1 MSDEQN
7 KTASKDYSLVLWL
20 VTVLAFIFV
29 GASQL
34 VDSDAEG
41 GAQSEAS
48 SVADNTAPAG
58 KVRLDGDALPE
69 QEAEVTVAVEV
80 PVVAAVESE
89 PEAEAP
95 DPGKQ
100 VYSSLCFSCHGTG
113 LPGIPQLGDKAAWTE
128 RMAEGKA
135 LLYERAITGYE
146 GGSSGMP
153 MPAKGGN
160 TSLSDDEVRAAVDYM
175 VSSVE

>member
-7 KTASKDYSLVLWL
+7 RTASKDYSFVIWVVAVLV
-20 VTVLAFIFV
+20 FIFV

-34 VDSDAEG
+34 VGSDGDSGEVG
-41 GAQSEAS
+41 
-48 SVADNTAPAG
+48 SVTENTAPAG

-69 QEAEVTVAVEV
+69 QEAEVVT
-80 PVVAAVESE
+80 PVAAASE
-89 PEAEAP
+89 PEAETP

-113 LPGIPQLGDKAAWTE
+113 LPGIPQLGDKAAWAD
-128 RMAEGKA
+128 RIYQGKA

-160 TSLSDDEVRAAVDYM
+160 VSLSDDEVKAAVDYM

>member
-1 MSDEQN
+1 MSNEQN
-7 KTASKDYSLVLWL
+7 KTASKDYSLVIWVVAVL
-20 VTVLAFIFV
+20 VFIFV
-29 GASQL
+29 GASQM
-34 VDSDAEG
+34 VGSGADSGEKSDA
-41 GAQSEAS
+41 S
-48 SVADNTAPAG
+48 SIADNTAPVG

-69 QEAEVTVAVEV
+69 QEAEVEVENSVAT
-80 PVVAAVESE
+80 AA
-89 PEAEAP
+89 EAEAP

-128 RMAEGKA
+128 RMAQGKA

-160 TSLSDDEVRAAVDYM
+160 ISLSDEEVKAAVDYM
-175 VSSVE
+175 VSSIE

>member
-7 KTASKDYSLVLWL
+7 KTASKDYSLVIW
-20 VTVLAFIFV
+20 VVAVLIFIFV

-34 VDSDAEG
+34 IGSDG
-41 GAQSEAS
+41 DGSEVG

-58 KVRLDGDALPE
+58 KVRLDGDELPE
-69 QEAEVTVAVEV
+69 QEAEVVA
-80 PVVAAVESE
+80 PVAATSE

-113 LPGIPQLGDKAAWTE
+113 LPGIPQLGDKAAWTD
-128 RMAEGKA
+128 RIAQGKA

-160 TSLSDDEVRAAVDYM
+160 VSLSDDEVKAAVDYM

>member
-7 KTASKDYSLVLWL
+7 KTASKDYSLVIW
-20 VTVLAFIFV
+20 VVAVLIFIFV

-34 VDSDAEG
+34 VGSDADSGEIG
-41 GAQSEAS
+41 
-48 SVADNTAPAG
+48 SVAENTAPAG

-69 QEAEVTVAVEV
+69 QEAEVVIA
-80 PVVAAVESE
+80 VAAASE

-113 LPGIPQLGDKAAWTE
+113 LPGIPQLGDKAAWTD
-128 RMAEGKA
+128 RIAQGKA

-160 TSLSDDEVRAAVDYM
+160 VSLSDDEVRAAVDYM